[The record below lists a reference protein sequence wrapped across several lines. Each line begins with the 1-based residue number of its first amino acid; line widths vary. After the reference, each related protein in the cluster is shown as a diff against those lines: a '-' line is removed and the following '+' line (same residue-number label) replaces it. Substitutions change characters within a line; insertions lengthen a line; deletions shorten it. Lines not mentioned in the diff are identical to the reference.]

1 MSFITIMQY
10 YFTDRASWDKT
21 LEQIIVSYDVFA
33 SVKNDFWQDYEL
45 LAPGL
50 IPFITYNTPKPV
62 TPLKNFFLPVKEN
75 VTNRASNP
83 KKRIIIG
90 IPNCDLEAL
99 KILDEIYL
107 DKDYLDPFY
116 LNKRNDTLLIASD
129 CFGILEHCHCTAYG
143 VKPYSDGNGDIS
155 AAAINGSILL
165 SVFSEKGERFVQE
178 FNITPKKIDPDSPVL
193 KEINQKRMETVSMIE
208 KSHQALPD
216 YQTTG
221 DLVKK
226 SGEEIWKKYASQ
238 CVSCGAC
245 ATICPTCS
253 CFLLIDKPGFEKV
266 KQLDACQYPGFER
279 VAGGED
285 ALGRLF
291 VRFRN
296 RYLCKYVWKPEKFK
310 SIACTGCGRCI
321 EACIGRINK
330 NELFM
335 ELTN

>member
-10 YFTDRASWDKT
+10 YQTDRASWDKT
-21 LEQIIVSYDVFA
+21 LEQIIVPYDVFA
-33 SVKNDFWQDYEL
+33 SVKSDFWQDYEL
-45 LAPGL
+45 LDIGT
-50 IPFITYNTPKPV
+50 IPFISYNIPKPV

-75 VTNRASNP
+75 VTQSSHTQ

-90 IPNCDLEAL
+90 VPNCDLEAL

-107 DKDYLDPFY
+107 DKDYTDPVY
-116 LNKRNDTLLIASD
+116 QSKRNNTLLIASD
-129 CFGILEHCHCTAYG
+129 CFVAQEHCHCTAYG
-143 VKPYSDGNGDIS
+143 VNPYPDGIGDIS
-155 AAAINGSILL
+155 AAVINGQVLL
-165 SVFSEKGERFVQE
+165 SVFSEKGESFVRE
-178 FNITPKKIDPDSPVL
+178 FNIAREIAGPDSPIL
-193 KEINQKRMETVSMIE
+193 RELRQKQMETAGTIE
-208 KSHQALPD
+208 KSYKTLPD
-216 YQTTG
+216 YQSTG
-221 DLVKK
+221 ELIKT
-226 SGEEIWKKYASQ
+226 SGEEIWKKYAAQ

-296 RYLCKYVWKPEKFK
+296 RYMCKYVWKPEKFK

-321 EACIGRINK
+321 EACIGKINK

-335 ELTN
+335 ELSI